1 MAKTTSKASSK
12 NVTVNSGESVVP
24 PVPPVEPVVPPVEA
38 KKGKK
43 SKKDVGEVV
52 VSTDSVVVNDVVIP
66 VLKLENKDVSTSS
79 VVEPESV
86 AVDPVVSPAL
96 LADNS
101 IVLLLSDLAS
111 LDQQEVVIQQQRR
124 IKRRLLE
131 KAILKVLKANNKA
144 TSKKQKRSGNRQPS
158 GFIRPTLIS
167 DELASFLG
175 KESGTELARTAV
187 TNQINTYIKTN
198 NLKDVN
204 NGRQINADEKLSNLL
219 KLGKDDVLTYF
230 NLQKYMKHHFIK
242 KTPEVSSAVL

>member
-1 MAKTTSKASSK
+1 MAKNSSKASSK
-12 NVTVNSGESVVP
+12 NVTVNSGESAVP

-52 VSTDSVVVNDVVIP
+52 VSTDSVVVNDVVVP